1 MRARLIFAFVAGYLF
16 LDWLSYIHPLQQSSI
31 TPWNPHP
38 ALAVGL
44 LALIGQRF
52 LPVVFVAV
60 LGAEIVVRHMPT
72 GIVPTVLVSLVL
84 TLGYG
89 AIAAALSGL
98 VPASAALESRRG
110 LLRLIGVISIGTL
123 VTGTLYVG
131 ALWASG
137 APLPGR
143 YVEALLQ
150 FWVGDCVG
158 VLVTL
163 PVLLICF
170 SPVKRNELT
179 RAFGEP
185 VLYLQIALVALTLW
199 FVFGPIFTEPFKFF
213 YVLFLPLIWVAVR
226 FGIVGAALA
235 VLMIQLGVI
244 LAAQLTDYSSLTV
257 FELQALLI
265 AVTITGL
272 FLGVTVDERRRAAQD
287 LRLSLRLA
295 AAGEMSA
302 ALAHE
307 LNQPLA
313 ALGNYARAG
322 VLLAKAP
329 VVDLPRLVD
338 TLEKAL
344 AESNRAAEVVRRL
357 RDFFRTGATQLQET
371 SLPTLT
377 EAVLRSLRPR
387 AGDLGIEL
395 EQHVVQDTHA
405 VLIDPIQIE
414 VVVRNLVAN
423 GLEAAGAAPAPR
435 RVTVEIGPGESGFV
449 RTVVRDSGEGLAPNL
464 REQVFEPFWSSRATG
479 MGIGLAISRSIV
491 EAHGGRIWAE
501 SGNGGV
507 FGFTLP
513 VAHG

>member
-1 MRARLIFAFVAGYLF
+1 MRVRLLATFVAGYLF

-44 LALIGQRF
+44 LALYGQRF
-52 LPVVFVAV
+52 LPIVFLSVLVAEV
-60 LGAEIVVRHMPT
+60 VVRQMPT
-72 GIVPTVLVSLVL
+72 GLASTMLVSLVL

-89 AIAAALSGL
+89 AVAAALSGL
-98 VPASAALESRRG
+98 VPVSDALESRRG
-110 LLRLIGVISIGTL
+110 LLRLIGVIVIGTL
-123 VTGTLYVG
+123 VTGNLYVG

-137 APLPGR
+137 ADLPGR
-143 YVEALLQ
+143 YFAALIQ
-150 FWVGDCVG
+150 FWIGDCVG

-163 PVLLICF
+163 PLLLIWAD
-170 SPVKRNELT
+170 PVKRKELIS
-179 RAFGEP
+179 AFSEP
-185 VLYLQIALVALTLW
+185 VLYLQAALVTLTLW
-199 FVFGPIFTEPFKFF
+199 LVFGPIFSQPFKFF
-213 YVLFLPLIWVAVR
+213 YVLFLPLIWISVR
-226 FGIVGAALA
+226 FGLVGAALA
-235 VLMIQLGVI
+235 VLAIQLGVI
-244 LAAQLTDYSSLTV
+244 LAAQLTAYPALTV

-272 FLGVTVDERRRAAQD
+272 FLGVTVDERRRVAQD
-287 LRLSLRLA
+287 LRQSLRLA

-313 ALGNYARAG
+313 ALGNYARAS
-322 VLLAKAP
+322 VLMAHAP
-329 VVDLPRLVD
+329 ELDRAQLTE
-338 TLEKAL
+338 TLEKVL

-357 RDFFRTGATQLQET
+357 RDFFRTGATQLEES
-371 SLPTLT
+371 SLPRVA
-377 EAVLRSLRPR
+377 EAVVLSLRAR
-387 AGDLGIEL
+387 AGQLGINL
-395 EQHVVQDTHA
+395 EQRVDGRTQN

-414 VVVRNLVAN
+414 IVLRNLVAN
-423 GLEAAGAAPAPR
+423 GVEAAGSAPAPR
-435 RVTVEIGPGESGFV
+435 SVTVEIGPGESGFV
-449 RTVVRDSGEGLAPNL
+449 RTVVRDSGTGIAPEL

-479 MGIGLAISRSIV
+479 MGMGLAISRAII

-501 SGNGGV
+501 AEGGGV